1 MLTVNCRCQADLA
14 IQAMSQDHS
23 FIDWVF
29 ALAGSFTKDP
39 NIEHHGADFVDISL
53 GIIVRNTADPILAFP
68 KIYSRHSRHHQL
80 GQDTSP
86 GQPLPGR
93 RLKGG
98 QWDLFRI
105 TLMKMGWLVKVMM
118 NSGMM
123 MIMTIFSLI
132 L

>member
-1 MLTVNCRCQADLA
+1 MGLYTTSLTLLTPPLKSIMWQIMLHMYMLTVNCRCQADLA

-68 KIYSRHSRHHQL
+68 KIYKAFQASSAWA
-80 GQDTSP
+80 GY
-86 GQPLPGR
+86 
-93 RLKGG
+93 K
-98 QWDLFRI
+98 
-105 TLMKMGWLVKVMM
+105 
-118 NSGMM
+118 
-123 MIMTIFSLI
+123 
-132 L
+132 